1 MNAQQTGFSFDL
13 FDLAGFTAA
22 TTVEDHETRQ
32 KRDHDAKVKRERER
46 QAREEERKRRQA
58 EQEARE
64 EREYQ
69 NAKSER
75 EARRWGSNVNPW
87 EVLGVGYG
95 ATKAEIRA
103 AWTRLCKT
111 HHPDAGGSLE
121 RMQAVNRAYQ
131 SLKRG

>member
-1 MNAQQTGFSFDL
+1 MNPQQTGFDFDL
-13 FDLAGFTAA
+13 FSMAGFATA
-22 TTVEDHETRQ
+22 TVEDHETRQ
-32 KRDHDAKVKRERER
+32 KRDHDAKVKR
-46 QAREEERKRRQA
+46 

-121 RMQAVNRAYQ
+121 RMQAINRAYQ